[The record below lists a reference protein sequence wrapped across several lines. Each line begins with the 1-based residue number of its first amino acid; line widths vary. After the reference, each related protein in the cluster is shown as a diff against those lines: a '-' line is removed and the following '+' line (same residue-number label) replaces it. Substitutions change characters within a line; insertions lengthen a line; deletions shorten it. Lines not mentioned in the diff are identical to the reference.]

1 MSIKDLIKKELEEQ
15 RKGLSI
21 KDPRSAKPP
30 QEKEMEDEEDTDIP
44 SPKFKKFGKLSKK
57 EAEKGW
63 GSGPKEQKVRETI
76 RQEIQKTLKNMEN

>member
-1 MSIKDLIKKELEEQ
+1 MSIKDLIKKELEEP

-44 SPKFKKFGKLSKK
+44 SPKFKKFGK
-57 EAEKGW
+57 
-63 GSGPKEQKVRETI
+63 
-76 RQEIQKTLKNMEN
+76 